1 MKMANL
7 NRSRVYALQRFCK
20 DKKTVLVS
28 NLRSS
33 VTEDDIIILFHP
45 FGDVDKICDIK
56 NGFTEV
62 SLSTAEAAAAV
73 VEKFNGRNL
82 DGQPIFLRIKPSP
95 PLKLNL
101 DVNKKTETPTPLLK
115 LNPEKKVKPVTV
127 EPEPLLS
134 PPDAFIA
141 NPGIFDKVIPENTKP
156 GDILEIMVGE
166 VIDPSN
172 FWFQMRS
179 NGPSLDAM
187 MCVIK

>member
-1 MKMANL
+1 MANL

-45 FGDVDKICDIK
+45 FGDVDKISDIK

-62 SLSTAEAAAAV
+62 ALSTAEAAAAV
-73 VEKFNGRNL
+73 VEKFNGRSL
-82 DGQPIFLRIKPSP
+82 DGQPIYLRIKPSP
-95 PLKLNL
+95 PLKLNRE
-101 DVNKKTETPTPLLK
+101 VNKKTETPTPLIK
-115 LNPEKKVKPVTV
+115 LNPQKKA
-127 EPEPLLS
+127 EPLLP

-141 NPGIFDKVIPENTKP
+141 NPGIFDRVIPENSKP

-172 FWFQMRS
+172 FWFQLRS